1 LNIPDVVDQ
10 FYCKEVCPPKKPTKS
25 KFNPRNVFGIPKPN
39 ELILQIDDTKKVDLA
54 KHKKQQNVIKLKKL
68 LAQKL
73 WDRKILELKQMP
85 FDSSKEAF
93 HDHMDMFFMAKDA

>member
-1 LNIPDVVDQ
+1 
-10 FYCKEVCPPKKPTKS
+10 
-25 KFNPRNVFGIPKPN
+25 
-39 ELILQIDDTKKVDLA
+39 
-54 KHKKQQNVIKLKKL
+54 VIKLKKL